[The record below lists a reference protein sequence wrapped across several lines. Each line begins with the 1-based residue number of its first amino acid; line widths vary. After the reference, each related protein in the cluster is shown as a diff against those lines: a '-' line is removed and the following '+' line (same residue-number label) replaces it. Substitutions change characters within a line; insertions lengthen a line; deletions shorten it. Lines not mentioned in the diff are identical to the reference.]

1 MIASI
6 VISISL
12 GNAEE
17 VSGRGGAAWRR
28 ESFSLRGQL
37 VRVQRRGPQWDAL
50 VAIDMKRLP

>member
-12 GNAEE
+12 GNAEK
-17 VSGRGGAAWRR
+17 VLGRGGAAWRR

-37 VRVQRRGPQWDAL
+37 VRVQRRGLQWDAL
-50 VAIDMKRLP
+50 VAIDMK